1 MGMTTVR
8 QDSPSVTALAGCTL
22 LAVLAGCGLSTFGP
36 LLPCAAGAVILTAG
50 WAVRHRTPVLLAS
63 GIGLVAGSMAY
74 IALGLLLN
82 AIGSPASGSG
92 MGS

>member
-22 LAVLAGCGLSTFGP
+22 LAVLAGFGLSTFGP
-36 LLPCAAGAVILTAG
+36 LLPCAAGAVILAAG
-50 WAVRHRTPVLLAS
+50 WAVRHRTPMLLAS

-92 MGS
+92 MGF

>member
-22 LAVLAGCGLSTFGP
+22 LAVLAGFGLSTFGP
-36 LLPCAAGAVILTAG
+36 LLPCALGAVILVAG
-50 WAVRHRTPVLLAS
+50 WAVRHRTQMLLAS

-82 AIGSPASGSG
+82 AMGSPASGSG
-92 MGS
+92 TGF

>member
-1 MGMTTVR
+1 MTTVR
-8 QDSPSVTALAGCTL
+8 QDSRGVTALAGCTL
-22 LAVLAGCGLSTFGP
+22 LAVLAGFGLSTFGP
-36 LLPCAAGAVILTAG
+36 LLPCAVGAVILAAG
-50 WAVRHRTPVLLAS
+50 WAVRHRRPMLLAS

-92 MGS
+92 IGF